1 MKKII
6 KLKESELKTMI
17 SETVK
22 KTLNEMKYKNISVKK
37 SKSLNEGVYDYPDTI
52 DELILDSENDR
63 ECYDYYWSIVQ
74 MLKKKLQKGIDLSVD
89 VLANSSIM
97 KKYQQFVFRKF
108 GNVQMDRNKKSPLL
122 FRQYISQRIIERL
135 KSGEY

>member
-37 SKSLNEGVYDYPDTI
+37 SNSLNEGVYEYPDTI

-74 MLKKKLQKGIDLSVD
+74 MLKKKLQRGVDLSVD